1 MDMIEGVKYL
11 YEPPEC
17 MSNIDLMQM
26 GEIERRA
33 EEEGLGVDVLLMT
46 CAAEGRISLYI
57 GEHPPHGV
65 FFLSRVPTSIA
76 VFVEYAF
83 ASPYF
88 STRGVLNNIPLR
100 HRPPHAYH
108 KRNISCAWGIRG
120 RAL

>member
-1 MDMIEGVKYL
+1 MDLIEGVKYL
-11 YEPPEC
+11 YEPHEC
-17 MSNIDLMQM
+17 MSNIGLMQM
-26 GEIERRA
+26 REIERRA
-33 EEEGLGVDVLLMT
+33 EEEDLVVDVLLMT

-88 STRGVLNNIPLR
+88 STRGCLTTS
-100 HRPPHAYH
+100 AA
-108 KRNISCAWGIRG
+108 S
-120 RAL
+120 